1 LAKQNLEV
9 IREKSHRTGES
20 LLGLAAAPGTGW
32 NHSFWDCGGHYSG
45 QGTASLLFRDGAF
58 TRSSLQHDIGAALV
72 AGFFAVRAFYMLPS
86 RTQNTRADDQPPI
99 LPATK

>member
-1 LAKQNLEV
+1 
-9 IREKSHRTGES
+9 
-20 LLGLAAAPGTGW
+20 
-32 NHSFWDCGGHYSG
+32 
-45 QGTASLLFRDGAF
+45 
-58 TRSSLQHDIGAALV
+58 LQHDIGAAFV